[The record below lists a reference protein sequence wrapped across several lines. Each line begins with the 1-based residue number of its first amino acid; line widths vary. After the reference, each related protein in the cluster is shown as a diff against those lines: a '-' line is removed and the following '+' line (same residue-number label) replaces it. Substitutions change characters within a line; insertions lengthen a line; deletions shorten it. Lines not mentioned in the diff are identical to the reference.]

1 MLGVLRSR
9 LKIGDCVLRFEQP
22 KVKAGKA
29 APLTSCVE
37 EAEEER
43 SQGAGCPLLW

>member
-1 MLGVLRSR
+1 MSSR
-9 LKIGDCVLRFEQP
+9 LKLGNCVLRFEQP

-29 APLTSCVE
+29 APLTSRVE

-43 SQGAGCPLLW
+43 SQGAGCSLLW